1 MFTKEEILHYKEL
14 DLYSRSLE
22 LVTRFFKNKTDKANV
37 NYMSHLFRV
46 SEDFDDIFI
55 KSVALMHDILEDTP
69 VTKNDLLALDYS
81 NEFVETLEIL
91 ENSYDTYTE
100 YIDHLIESHNLVA
113 LQVKLKDLLHNM
125 DLTRLAKVTAR
136 DIKRSK
142 KYIDAYS
149 KIITKLEGEKLW

>member
-22 LVTRFFKNKTDKANV
+22 LVTRFFKEKTDKANV
-37 NYMSHLFRV
+37 NYMNHLLHVSH
-46 SEDFDDIFI
+46 DFKDTTT
-55 KSVALMHDILEDTP
+55 KSIALMHDILEDTP
-69 VTKNDLLALDYS
+69 VTKEDLLALDYS
-81 NEFVETLEIL
+81 KEFVETLEIL

-100 YIDHLIESHNLVA
+100 YIDHLIKSHNLVA

-125 DLTRLAKVTAR
+125 DLTRLTKVTAR

-142 KYIDAYS
+142 KYVDAYL
-149 KIITKLEGEKLW
+149 KIITSLEGEKL

>member
-37 NYMSHLFRV
+37 NYMSHLLRV

-81 NEFVETLEIL
+81 NEFVE
-91 ENSYDTYTE
+91 NSYDTYTE
-100 YIDHLIESHNLVA
+100 YIDHLIESQNLVA

-149 KIITKLEGEKLW
+149 KIITKLEGEKL